1 MFNHIIVSAT
11 QITHF
16 SLSLS
21 LSHTLAS
28 STTKE
33 NEWIKDKR
41 ENNFTCKVK
50 KPSATISA
58 KNLQLCRNCNTSISL
73 SYITLNFLF
82 LHFGLFSLS
91 INS

>member
-1 MFNHIIVSAT
+1 MFNHIVVSAT

-16 SLSLS
+16 SLS
-21 LSHTLAS
+21 HTLAS
-28 STTKE
+28 STSTTKE